1 MKREKTERDVPRGIG
16 TIRLPYFIFPTGGLQ
31 SNHVARLMYR
41 IVCVILSV
49 YFLAAGTAY
58 AETAGKISGVV
69 RDKATHDP
77 LPGVNIKIVGTSL
90 RAISGPYG
98 EYFILNVPVGT
109 HDVEAHMIGYLTV
122 RRSSISVNADLTTHV
137 NYSLQTTVLDLNET
151 LIITAPRS
159 LIRPD
164 LTASSDV
171 TTAEELRPLPITS
184 ISDLITLQ
192 SGTVRDAE
200 GGLHMRG
207 GRSDEISYYVD
218 GTELRD
224 PMLGGMGTTLNL
236 DTIEEIVINK
246 GGFDAQYGDAMSGI
260 VNIMTKEGATDYT
273 GRFRNTLSFQPQYNV
288 NDGAYSD
295 PIVNGRDLSA
305 SFAGRMPL
313 LGKTGSFFI
322 AGQRQLN
329 GNYLPHHATQ
339 NQSLAGNIT
348 FRPHPALK
356 LKIGGHVAN
365 RRQEIY
371 DHRNDRSG
379 LSYDFNL
386 DGLPERRDKSYAL
399 NLSVNHSVTP
409 KTFYTARFFRYTT
422 NSKLAPSML
431 FDDHWTDWPGYSE
444 DENGRYTGH
453 IYRDN
458 LQADDRYG
466 GMNFTGGG
474 DFLPWYRQAETTYYG
489 ARFDLSSQ
497 ITYRN
502 HLRFGMEGQWYRLS
516 WAEKSFQSETPSG
529 ELYDANPVEGAFYLQ
544 NKLELAQLI
553 FNAGVRLDYFDT
565 GQKFFINMP
574 NGQAELRNSPTKL
587 RLSPRLG
594 LSHPITSKS
603 LVRLSYGYFFQPPEF
618 RFVYENLRSDLTNEL
633 PRLGN
638 PNLDPQKTVAYEIGF
653 EHLFTDDTHVGLTA
667 SYKTLSNL
675 TSTTQVRHPGGS
687 YSIFTNADFGLVQ
700 SLEFSL
706 KQRMVRNISGSLH
719 YTLSSAEGSASDP
732 QEKYNRIAKTPDGEI
747 EMPTDSVFPLAF
759 HQRHTVTG
767 IISMYTPRNWDTK
780 LLGFPLKDVSLA
792 VIGVYGS
799 GLPYTPTNSLNQ
811 QLDGLP
817 NSARLPGL
825 FDLDLRLHKRFRRG
839 KTSYTFFTEVE
850 NVLNRRNVINVYS
863 NTGSP
868 VDDGYTLETRANRTP
883 EQTKLRRLFSLDPQN
898 FSPPRE
904 IRVGFE
910 VTF

>member
-1 MKREKTERDVPRGIG
+1 M
-16 TIRLPYFIFPTGGLQ
+16 RLPDFIYPMTGLQ
-31 SNHVARLMYR
+31 STHMAKMMYR

-49 YFLAAGTAY
+49 LMLAPDIGH
-58 AETAGKISGVV
+58 AETAGKIAGVI
-69 RDKATHDP
+69 RDKATQDP

-98 EYFILNVPVGT
+98 EYFVLNVPIGVYAI
-109 HDVEAHMIGYLTV
+109 EAQMMGYLTV
-122 RRSSISVNADLTTHV
+122 QNSSVSVNADLTTRV
-137 NYSLQTTVLDLNET
+137 NFSLHTTVLDLNET
-151 LIITAPRS
+151 LTITAPRS

-171 TTAEELRPLPITS
+171 ITADDLRPLPITS
-184 ISDLITLQ
+184 IADLITLQ
-192 SGTVRDAE
+192 SGTVRDAN
-200 GGLHMRG
+200 GGLHIRG

-218 GTELRD
+218 GTEFRD
-224 PMLGGMGTTLNL
+224 PMLGGMSTTLNL
-236 DTIEEIVINK
+236 DTIEEVVINR

-273 GRFRNTLSFQPQYNV
+273 GRFRSSLSLQPQYNV
-288 NDGAYSD
+288 INGAFGG
-295 PIVNGRDLSA
+295 PAANGRNLSG

-322 AGQRQLN
+322 AGQQQLT
-329 GNYLPHHATQ
+329 GNYLPHHAMQ

-348 FRPHPALK
+348 FRPHRVLK
-356 LKIGGHVAN
+356 LKIGGHFAD
-365 RRQEIY
+365 RHQEIY

-386 DGLPERRDKSYAL
+386 DGLPERWDRSYAL
-399 NLSVNHSVTP
+399 NLSVNHSITP
-409 KTFYTARFFRYTT
+409 RTFYTARFFRYTT
-422 NSKLAPSML
+422 KSKLAPSMF
-431 FDDHWTDWPGYSE
+431 FDDYWTDWPGYSE
-444 DENGRYTGH
+444 DNNGRYTGH
-453 IYRDN
+453 IYKDN
-458 LQADDRYG
+458 LQASDQYS
-466 GMNFTGGG
+466 GMNFTGGE

-489 ARFDLSSQ
+489 VRFDLSSQ
-497 ITYRN
+497 LTYRN
-502 HLRFGMEGQWYRLS
+502 QLRFGMEGQWYRLS
-516 WAEKSFQSETPSG
+516 WDEKSFQSETPSG

-565 GQKFFINMP
+565 GQRFFINMP

-603 LVRLSYGYFFQPPEF
+603 LVRLSYGYFYQPPEF

-653 EHLFTDDTHVGLTA
+653 EHLFTDNTHVGLTA

-675 TSTTQVRHPGGS
+675 TTTTQIRYPGGS

-732 QEKYNRIAKTPDGEI
+732 QEKYNRLAKTPDGEI
-747 EMPTDSVFPLAF
+747 EIPTDSVFPLAF
-759 HQRHTVTG
+759 DQRHTVTG
-767 IISMYTPRNWDTK
+767 IISMYTPRNWDK
-780 LLGFPLKDVSLA
+780 KFLGFPLKDVSMTL
-792 VIGVYGS
+792 IGQYGS
-799 GLPYTPTNSLNQ
+799 GLPYTPTNSTNEQLN
-811 QLDGLP
+811 GLP
-817 NSARLPGL
+817 NSARLPAL
-825 FDLDLRLHKRFRRG
+825 FDLDLRLHKRFRMG
-839 KTSYTFFTEVE
+839 NTSYTFFTEVE
-850 NVLNRRNVINVYS
+850 NLLNRRNVINVYS

-868 VDDGYTLETRANRTP
+868 VDDGYKLETLANQTP
-883 EQTKLRRLFSLDPQN
+883 EQTRLRRLFSLDPQN
-898 FSPPRE
+898 FSAPRE